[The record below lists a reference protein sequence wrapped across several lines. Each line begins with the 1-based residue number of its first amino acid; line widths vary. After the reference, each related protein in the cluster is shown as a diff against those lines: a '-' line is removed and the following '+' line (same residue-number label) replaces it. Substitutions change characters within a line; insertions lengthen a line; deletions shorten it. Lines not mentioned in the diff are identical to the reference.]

1 MPTAC
6 CPSTRTH
13 ALSPDTDSES
23 LGWRYTRHAI
33 LYMREVSRRGGA
45 TLVIVP
51 LTPHQLDQYRIPRN
65 IAAEY

>member
-6 CPSTRTH
+6 CPSTRAH
-13 ALSPDTDSES
+13 ARTPDTDAES

-51 LTPHQLDQYRIPRN
+51 LTPHQPDQYRIPRN